1 MFSPDGELN
10 PGLPNGR
17 PETKP
22 LCHMA
27 SFFERKFFINTI
39 TKQSNPNKPK

>member
-1 MFSPDGELN
+1 MFSPNGELN
-10 PGLPNGR
+10 PGLSDGR

-22 LCHMA
+22 LCHLA
-27 SFFERKFFINTI
+27 SFFYLMFFINTI